1 MNNQTKP
8 QVKLVKRFASRKHS
22 VIYVLITNV
31 YDKNNSIVFKVFPYF
46 DISKSSIA
54 ERIN

>member
-1 MNNQTKP
+1 MNNQSKP
-8 QVKLVKRFASRKHS
+8 HVKLVKRYTSRKHS
-22 VIYVLITNV
+22 VVYVLISNV
-31 YDKNNSIVFKVFPYF
+31 YEKDNSVVFKVFPYF